1 MYLHG
6 LTDNDRVKLIY
17 ERCEFFFD
25 LHFDTLTQNI
35 YAMNA
40 TGYFTHKDCWKHEM
54 GRGHP
59 ECPERLDAIE
69 DWLLATGVKD
79 TLDCREA
86 PSAPIGDIELAHDRM
101 MIAGIRGLGVQLVED
116 MKAGGPSHAPIDPD
130 TTMNVHTWDAA
141 TRAAGAALAATD
153 AVIAGELENAFCA
166 VRPPGHHAC
175 HDKAMGFCFF
185 NNIAIAARYALE
197 RHGLKRVAV
206 VDFDVHHGNGTED
219 ILKGDDRVL
228 MVGFFQHPFYPYSG
242 TDHPASNMLNLPV
255 PAYTKGMDVR
265 EMIEMHWIPR
275 LEQFK
280 PEMIFISAGFD
291 AHRDDDL
298 GQLGLVEQDYAW
310 ITSRIKDVA
319 KRHSKG
325 RIVSSLEG
333 GYNLNALARSVEAH
347 IRVLAD
353 L

>member
-1 MYLHG
+1 
-6 LTDNDRVKLIY
+6 
-17 ERCEFFFD
+17 
-25 LHFDTLTQNI
+25 
-35 YAMNA
+35 MNA

-54 GRGHP
+54 GAGHP

-69 DWLLATGVKD
+69 DRLLVTGVGD
-79 TLDCREA
+79 ALDRREA
-86 PSAPIGDIELAHDRM
+86 PQAPLADIELAHDRM
-101 MIAGIRGLGVQLVED
+101 MIAALRGLSDQLAD
-116 MKAGGPSHAPIDPD
+116 DIAAGGPSHAQIDAD
-130 TTMNVHTWDAA
+130 TSLNVHTWNAA
-141 TRAAGAALAATD
+141 LRAAGAVLAATD
-153 AVIAGELENAFCA
+153 SVMAGEMENAFCA

-185 NNIAIAARYALE
+185 NNVAIAARYALE
-197 RHGLKRVAV
+197 RHGLKRVAI

-219 ILKGDDRVL
+219 ILKGDERVL
-228 MVGFFQHPFYPYSG
+228 MVSFFQHPLYPFSG
-242 TDHPASNMLNLPV
+242 ADADPGQHASNMLNVPL
-255 PAYTKGMDVR
+255 PAYTKGMEVR
-265 EMIEMHWIPR
+265 EMIDMLWIPR
-275 LEQFK
+275 LEAFK

-310 ITSRIKDVA
+310 ITQRIKDVA

-333 GYNLNALARSVEAH
+333 GYNLRALACSVEAH